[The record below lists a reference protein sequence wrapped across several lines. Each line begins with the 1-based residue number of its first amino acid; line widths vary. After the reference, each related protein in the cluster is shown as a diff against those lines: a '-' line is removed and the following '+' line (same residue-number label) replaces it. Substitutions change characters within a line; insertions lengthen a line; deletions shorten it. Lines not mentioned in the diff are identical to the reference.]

1 MGSSLISGDTC
12 TFLGWAVL
20 ALVVLVLRN
29 RWRPRKRLPPGPS
42 TLPVLGSI
50 HHLTLEFQQ
59 KRFAEL
65 GKEFGDVIYLKL
77 FRTPAIVL
85 NSLESARELL
95 DKRSAKYSD
104 RTRAVLLAELIGHDL
119 SLPFLR
125 YGERFRKHRRW
136 MHDAVGSKA
145 SLLKYR
151 PMQIREAHL
160 LLRNLLETPDNFI
173 EHLYRYVAGTLLEI
187 TYGQR
192 LTSMND
198 LIVQLA
204 ERAVIATN
212 ESGSPGS
219 MVVDFFPIL
228 KHLPTWLPIA
238 GFKRHALKARE
249 DLNAWKNT
257 GLNIVRSAMASGTAS
272 ASVTSALLEAHQGHL
287 GEEELEDIKAVGTSI
302 YGAGTETTYGSLASF
317 VLAMVRSSDVLRKA
331 QDEMDRVVGH
341 TRLPGLGDRDSLP
354 YLSALVEEVYRW
366 NPGLALAIPHR
377 AISDDEYR
385 GYDIPEG
392 CMIMPNIWAMT
403 RDERFYP
410 QPEEFLPDRHL
421 NENGDGLAQDRELP
435 STYVFGFGRR
445 ICPGQ
450 AFADAVLWLAIAHIV
465 AAFDIR
471 PVVDAF
477 GVPVVPP
484 AAFKPGFTSQP
495 ARFQCNIVPRSEKI
509 AAAIAHLDV

>member
-1 MGSSLISGDTC
+1 MQTIIGL
-12 TFLGWAVL
+12 AVL
-20 ALVVLVLRN
+20 ALVVLILRYL
-29 RWRPRKRLPPGPS
+29 WQPKLRLPPGPS
-42 TLPVLGSI
+42 VLPVLGSV

-65 GKEFGDVIYLKL
+65 GKEFGDVIYFKL

-151 PMQIREAHL
+151 PIQIREAHL

-173 EHLYRYVAGTLLEI
+173 EHVYRYVAGTLLEI

-204 ERAVIATN
+204 ERTVNATN

-219 MVVDFFPIL
+219 MLVDFFPIL

-249 DLNAWKNT
+249 DLNAWKDT
-257 GLNIVRSAMASGTAS
+257 GLNIARSAMASGTAS
-272 ASVTSALLEAHQGHL
+272 PSITSALLEAHEGHL

-302 YGAGTETTYGSLASF
+302 YGGENTYGSLASF
-317 VLAMVRSSDVLRKA
+317 VLAMVRNPEVLRRA
-331 QDEMDRVVGH
+331 QEEMDRVVGH
-341 TRLPGLGDRDSLP
+341 TRLPGFADRDSLP
-354 YLSALVEEVYRW
+354 YLNALVEEVYRW

-377 AISDDEYR
+377 AISDDEFR

-392 CMIMPNIWAMT
+392 CMIMPNIWAMS
-403 RDERFYP
+403 RDERYYLE
-410 QPEEFLPDRHL
+410 PEEFRPERHL
-421 NENGDGLAQDRELP
+421 NQDGDGLAQDRELP
-435 STYVFGFGRR
+435 NTYVFGFGRR
-445 ICPGQ
+445 VCPGQ

-465 AAFDIR
+465 ATFDIR
-471 PVVDAF
+471 PIVDAS
-477 GVPVVPP
+477 GAPIVPP
-484 AAFKPGFTSQP
+484 AAFKPGFTRSVFQP
-495 ARFQCNIVPRSEKI
+495 ARFPCTIMPRSEKI
-509 AAAIAHLDV
+509 ADAIAQLDV